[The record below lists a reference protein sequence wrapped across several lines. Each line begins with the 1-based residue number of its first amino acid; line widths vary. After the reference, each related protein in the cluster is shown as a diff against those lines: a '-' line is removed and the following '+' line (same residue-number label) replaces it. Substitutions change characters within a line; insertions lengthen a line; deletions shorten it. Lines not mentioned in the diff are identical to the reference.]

1 MRLSTFHEIFWPHGP
16 EDDIL
21 YVARKRLLVVLAV
34 TTGLLGV
41 TSALISF
48 HNTLTSYPIQTV
60 VGLFGPALCLAAPF
74 LLYWTGRLNLIAAGV
89 ISLIYILILVPA
101 LSMGGAAN
109 PVMLYMAGLPVL
121 ATFLIG
127 YRAGIVTAAL
137 TIASIVTLFGFRE
150 ALPDLPAGFDA
161 SDAAQWNTI
170 TLSFLIIAIAV
181 FAAVFQAE
189 MDTVNKRLDAARR
202 AANAGNEAKSQFLAN
217 MSHEI
222 RTPMNGVLG
231 MTSLLKL
238 SQLTEPQRK
247 QVEIIEQSGEMLMRL
262 LNEILDMSK
271 IEAGMLE
278 LESIAF
284 DLRDVVEQV
293 TELHQANAQK
303 KGLRLTAAIEDGVAL
318 EYEGDPMRIGQ
329 VLNNLISNAVKF
341 TEAGEISLRARQ
353 EGESI
358 AFDVIDSGVGIPA
371 ETLDKLFEP
380 FTQADSSTTRQYG
393 GTGLGLSISRHL
405 CDLMGG
411 DLRAV
416 SVPGQG
422 STFTAVLP
430 LTELAGAIDD
440 PASDNRA
447 A

>member
-1 MRLSTFHEIFWPHGP
+1 MRLSNLYEIFWPRGH
-16 EDDIL
+16 EDDVL
-21 YVARKRLLVVLAV
+21 FVARKRLLVALAM
-34 TTGLLGV
+34 TTGLLG
-41 TSALISF
+41 TASALISF
-48 HNTLTSYPIQTV
+48 QDMINDFPLQTW
-60 VGLFGPALCLAAPF
+60 VGLIGPALCVAAPF
-74 LLYWTGRLNLIAAGV
+74 LLHSTGRLNTISAGV
-89 ISLIYILILVPA
+89 IALIYVLILVPA
-101 LSMGGAAN
+101 LSLGGAAN

-127 YRAGIVTAAL
+127 YRAGIVTAAV
-137 TIASIVTLFGFRE
+137 TIVSIVSLFAFRDV
-150 ALPDLPAGFDA
+150 LPTLPAGFDA
-161 SDAAQWNTI
+161 AEAARWNTI
-170 TLSFLIIAIAV
+170 TLSFLIIAIAA

-189 MDTVNKRLDAARR
+189 MEAVNKRLDAARK
-202 AANAGNEAKSQFLAN
+202 AANAGNEAKSQFLAT

-231 MTSLLKL
+231 MTSLLQM
-238 SQLTEPQRK
+238 SELTGPQRQ
-247 QVEIIEQSGEMLMRL
+247 QVEIIHESGEMLMRL

-293 TELHQANAQK
+293 TELHQPNAAR
-303 KGLRLTAAIEDGVAL
+303 KGLHLSAEIEDGL
-318 EYEGDPMRIGQ
+318 TLDFEGDPMRIGQ

-341 TEAGEISLRARQ
+341 TAAGTVTLTVRDEDGR
-353 EGESI
+353 I
-358 AFDVIDSGVGIPA
+358 AFDVSDTGVGIQA
-371 ETLDKLFEP
+371 DKLHKLFEP
-380 FTQADSSTTRQYG
+380 FTQADASTTRQYG

-416 SVPGQG
+416 SAPGQG

-430 LTELAGAIDD
+430 LTRLSEAIDD
-440 PASDNRA
+440 QAADTRA